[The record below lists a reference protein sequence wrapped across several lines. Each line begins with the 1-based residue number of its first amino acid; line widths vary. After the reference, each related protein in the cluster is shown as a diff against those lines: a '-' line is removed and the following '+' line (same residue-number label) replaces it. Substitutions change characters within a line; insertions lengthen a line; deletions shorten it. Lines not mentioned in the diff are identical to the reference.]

1 MESAADAETP
11 SQDTLQR
18 APARAL
24 SLLLGV
30 GRAPHIWA
38 HLSTRGYTAA
48 EHATGWKLLRA
59 TDPSAAVDP
68 AAPARQNDAAVQD
81 AMAQLDAWDNENLP
95 IASVALRRREPAVHA
110 YLFAHGLKHADGAA
124 SVRVVGIFLDRVDG
138 VRAVAEGRSKEDVSF
153 DRSQARKALALL
165 HSRGLTEAALGDVR
179 AWLKTVQRGAEPTET
194 ETVAAPAGH
203 HGGAAG
209 AVRVGGRVVPGGA
222 QGRQTPRRPHPARSR
237 GEEGPQDEGHRDAKA
252 CLNATPRLPAASRSE
267 SRCRPRR

>member
-1 MESAADAETP
+1 MESAADADTP
-11 SQDTLQR
+11 SPDTLQR

-81 AMAQLDAWDNENLP
+81 ALAQLDAWDNENLP
-95 IASVALRRREPAVHA
+95 IASVALRRREPEVHA

-165 HSRGLTEAALGDVR
+165 HSRGLTDAALGDVR
-179 AWLKTVQRGAEPTET
+179 AWLKTVQRGAEPTAAAT
-194 ETVAAPAGH
+194 AAAPAPDTT
-203 HGGAAG
+203 AALL
-209 AVRVGGRVVPGGA
+209 ALYEWVDEWSQVARRVVKRRADLIQLGLAEKKARKTKGVE
-222 QGRQTPRRPHPARSR
+222 TPKPV
-237 GEEGPQDEGHRDAKA
+237 
-252 CLNATPRLPAASRSE
+252 
-267 SRCRPRR
+267 